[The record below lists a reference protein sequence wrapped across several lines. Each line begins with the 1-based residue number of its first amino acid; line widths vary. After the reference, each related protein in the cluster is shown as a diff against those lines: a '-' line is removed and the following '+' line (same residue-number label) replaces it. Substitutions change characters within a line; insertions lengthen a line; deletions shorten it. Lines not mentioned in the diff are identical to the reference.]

1 MAKINSGIFGPLSG
15 KLGPIIGGTWKGIPY
30 IRENKAHE
38 IKRPRTVAQLANEAK
53 FKFVN
58 DWLVPF
64 QPYLNI
70 GFENL
75 AIRKTAL
82 AAAFSANYKTVFS
95 GTAPHILVA
104 YDKLQI
110 STGTLAPLLNP
121 QVSFAAGGTLEI
133 TWNKNAVKGTT
144 FNDQV
149 MLVAY
154 SPVLQLADGFVGAV
168 NRANEQYSFP
178 LNPDLHGQSLHIY
191 ISVTSIDRRKIA
203 GSTYLGI
210 IDPI

>member
-1 MAKINSGIFGPLSG
+1 MAKINSGIFGPVSG
-15 KLGPIIGGTWKGIPY
+15 RLGPIIGGTWKGIPY
-30 IRENKAHE
+30 IRENKSHQS
-38 IKRPRTVAQLANEAK
+38 KRPRTEAQLANEAK

-82 AAAFSANYKTVFS
+82 AAAFSANYKSVFS
-95 GTAPHILVA
+95 GTAPDFIID
-104 YDKLQI
+104 YDQLQI
-110 STGTLAPLLNP
+110 SAGTLAPLLNP
-121 QVSFAAGGTLEI
+121 QVSFDGPDKLEI
-133 TWNKNAVKGTT
+133 TWHKNAVKGTT

-154 SPVLQLADGFVGAV
+154 SAALQIADGFVGAV
-168 NRANEQYSFP
+168 NRSIEHYSFP

-191 ISVTSIDRRKIA
+191 ISVTSVDRRKIA
-203 GSTYLGI
+203 NSTYLGI
-210 IDPI
+210 IEPN